1 MTYPDLHTSTY
12 PARQR
17 RPHMARPDPDDKPTL
32 TPADVDAIAARVA
45 ELVAERLATA
55 RPTAR
60 RNAPP
65 RATSSDETTLGAM
78 GLRRRRAG

>member
-1 MTYPDLHTSTY
+1 MTT
-12 PARQR
+12 R
-17 RPHMARPDPDDKPTL
+17 RPDDPTTPTL
-32 TPADVDAIAARVA
+32 TAADLDAIAARVA

-55 RPTAR
+55 RPAAR

-65 RATSSDETTLGAM
+65 RATASDETTLAAM